1 MSRMLL
7 VLFVSVLALPAT
19 ARAAGTDGVP
29 LISLKEMK
37 ALPGTPIAVT
47 PPAQPKPCAPLA
59 KIALTTLPGT
69 PVAVSVP
76 ALRK

>member
-1 MSRMLL
+1 MSRILL

-29 LISLKEMK
+29 LISLKELK
-37 ALPGTPIAVT
+37 TLPGTPVAIT
-47 PPAQPKPCAPLA
+47 PPAQPKPCAPIA
-59 KIALTTLPGT
+59 RGALTVLPGA
-69 PVAVSVP
+69 PVAVAAP